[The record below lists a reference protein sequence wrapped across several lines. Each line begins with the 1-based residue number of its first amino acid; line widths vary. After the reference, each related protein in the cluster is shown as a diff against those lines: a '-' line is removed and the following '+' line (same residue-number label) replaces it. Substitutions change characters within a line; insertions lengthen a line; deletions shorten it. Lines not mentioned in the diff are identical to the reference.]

1 KETTTNILFISM
13 KSSAIFYSCLLPILL
28 ILLCY
33 PVSFRYTTTIPI
45 ESSADSIFEF
55 LSSDKIKQLQPL
67 VKEHTLIKQF
77 NSTHSKSYIIESVP
91 ITINNYN
98 IFHIN
103 AKSTIITVINN
114 SNKLITNEVHS
125 QFNLVRLKQSFQIKE
140 DIQHSSVNLLIDDI
154 YCETLWCL
162 RSFTL
167 KQIQYAHNK
176 LLENIKL
183 KLELKRNQQGQ
194 E

>member
-1 KETTTNILFISM
+1 M

>member
-1 KETTTNILFISM
+1 M
-13 KSSAIFYSCLLPILL
+13 KSSAIVYLCLLPILL

-45 ESSADSIFEF
+45 ESSANSIFEF

-114 SNKLITNEVHS
+114 SNQLITNEVHS
-125 QFNLVRLKQSFQIKE
+125 QFNLVRLKQSFQIKG
-140 DIQHSSVNLLIDDI
+140 DIQHSYMNLLIDDI

-183 KLELKRNQQGQ
+183 KLELERNQQGQ